1 MDLACEIVAVVM
13 DQNLEVFEV
22 GPIEGREF
30 ESWSLLGM
38 VSPRKN
44 NLGLIINAQVLR
56 KLNQCPYRK
65 LLISSRHE
73 KFSKIW

>member
-1 MDLACEIVAVVM
+1 MDLACERVAVVM
-13 DQNLEVFEV
+13 DRNLEVVEFRS
-22 GPIEGREF
+22 IEGREF
-30 ESWSLLGM
+30 ESWSLLGI
-38 VSPRKN
+38 VNPRKN
-44 NLGLIINAQVLR
+44 NLGLFANTQVLR